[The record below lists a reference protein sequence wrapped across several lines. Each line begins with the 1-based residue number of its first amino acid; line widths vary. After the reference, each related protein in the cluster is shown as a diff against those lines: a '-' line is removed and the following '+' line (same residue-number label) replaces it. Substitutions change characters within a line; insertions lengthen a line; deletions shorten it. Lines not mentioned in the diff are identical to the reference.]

1 MQTVFAKSS
10 RPAKEE
16 ERPHLRKA
24 APPKARL
31 QIFSE
36 LLNKNLSV
44 FRPPLPLLFGF
55 HDAASD
61 LPVGVHHEGVHAS
74 SGSAS
79 GGLKQRDNIVTNLVL
94 FRW

>member
-36 LLNKNLSV
+36 LLNKSLSV
-44 FRPPLPLLFGF
+44 FRPLPSTLFGF

-61 LPVGVHHEGVHAS
+61 LPASGGHERVHAS

-79 GGLKQRDNIVTNLVL
+79 GSLKQRDNIVTNFAVL
-94 FRW
+94 GS

>member
-1 MQTVFAKSS
+1 
-10 RPAKEE
+10 
-16 ERPHLRKA
+16 
-24 APPKARL
+24 
-31 QIFSE
+31 
-36 LLNKNLSV
+36 
-44 FRPPLPLLFGF
+44 LFGF

>member
-1 MQTVFAKSS
+1 MQTVSAKSS

-61 LPVGVHHEGVHAS
+61 LPASGGHERVHAS

-79 GGLKQRDNIVTNLVL
+79 GSLKQRDNIVTNFAVL
-94 FRW
+94 GS